1 MKIVNNFWLFA
12 ALVAASACNQPAKQQ
27 ETANADSTL
36 EIVDAR
42 VVDTANTAEVF
53 TAYIGLKDEFLKS
66 DVAGIKSTASA
77 LETKLKAIKGCS
89 ETATLAHQIA
99 ATDDVKAQRASFLIL
114 SKDIM
119 PLVKGANLK
128 TATIYVDYC
137 PMADS
142 GKGGYWLSLNKN
154 IENPYFP
161 EHMKTCGVVKEQ
173 LN

>member
-12 ALVAASACNQPAKQQ
+12 ALVAASACNQPVKQQ
-27 ETANADSTL
+27 ETANADSAL
-36 EIVDAR
+36 KIVDAR

-119 PLVKGANLK
+119 PLVKGAKLK

-161 EHMKTCGVVKEQ
+161 EHMKTCGMVKEQ

>member
-1 MKIVNNFWLFA
+1 MKIVNYILLFV

-27 ETANADSTL
+27 DIAKTDTAATES
-36 EIVDAR
+36 R
-42 VVDTANTAEVF
+42 VVDTVNTTEVF

-66 DVAGIKSTASA
+66 DVAGIKLRASA
-77 LETKLKAIKGCS
+77 LEGKLAAIKGCS

-114 SKDIM
+114 SKDVIT
-119 PLVKGANLK
+119 LVRGAKLK

-142 GKGGYWLSLNKN
+142 GKGGYWLSLNKA

-161 EHMKTCGVVKEQ
+161 EHMKECGQVKEQ
-173 LN
+173 MN

>member
-1 MKIVNNFWLFA
+1 MKIVNHVWLFG

-27 ETANADSTL
+27 DTAKADSTAK
-36 EIVDAR
+36 IVDAR
-42 VVDTANTAEVF
+42 VVDTNNTVEVF

-66 DVAGIKSTASA
+66 DVAGIKSTASV
-77 LETKLKAIKGCS
+77 LEGKLKVIKGCS
-89 ETATLAHQIA
+89 ETATLAHQIT
-99 ATDDVKAQRASFLIL
+99 ATDDVKVQRASFLIL

-119 PLVKGANLK
+119 MLVKGAKLK

-161 EHMKTCGVVKEQ
+161 EHMKTCGAVKEQ

>member
-1 MKIVNNFWLFA
+1 MKIVNHVWLFA

-27 ETANADSTL
+27 ETANADSAL
-36 EIVDAR
+36 KIVDAR

-53 TAYIGLKDEFLKS
+53 SAYIGLKDEFLKS
-66 DVAGIKSTASA
+66 EVAGIKSTASA

-99 ATDDVKAQRASFLIL
+99 APDDVKAQRASFLIL